1 MNSKLK
7 ITGTSSAN
15 NHMCGRYTLTNKKE
29 VKKKFE
35 IDIEP
40 NFNICPSSKVLV
52 YTNKPEWMEWNYSPS
67 WAKKPMNLINARY
80 ETIDEKP
87 SFKDMNR
94 CVFIMDGWYEWKTE
108 EDEKIPYFHHAD
120 GDIFFFAGVYGGYR
134 GKLGCAIVT
143 MEALET
149 TKEIHERMPLIVARS
164 HFKEWLEGS
173 DSNSFDEI
181 MVKSIKHH
189 RVSTHVNN
197 PTNNDPKC
205 IFPTS

>member
-1 MNSKLK
+1 
-7 ITGTSSAN
+7 
-15 NHMCGRYTLTNKKE
+15 MCGRFTLRNVDTLKSKYG
-29 VKKKFE
+29 E
-35 IDIEP
+35 IDFEP
-40 NFNICPSSKVLV
+40 SYNLAPGNPILMLTDQLKSINWSFTP
-52 YTNKPEWMEWNYSPS
+52 YWADKPF
-67 WAKKPMNLINARY
+67 NLINARS
-80 ETIDEKP
+80 ETLNSKP
-87 SFKDMNR
+87 SFENSNR
-94 CVFIMDGWYEWKTE
+94 CLIPADGWYEWKTE

-164 HFKEWLEGS
+164 HFKEWLEGNE
-173 DSNSFDEI
+173 SNSFDEL

>member
-1 MNSKLK
+1 
-7 ITGTSSAN
+7 
-15 NHMCGRYTLTNKKE
+15 MCGRFTLRNVDTLKSKYG
-29 VKKKFE
+29 E
-35 IDIEP
+35 IDFEP
-40 NFNICPSSKVLV
+40 SYNLAPGKSILMLTDQLKSINWSFTP
-52 YTNKPEWMEWNYSPS
+52 YWADKPF
-67 WAKKPMNLINARY
+67 NLINARS
-80 ETIDEKP
+80 ETLNSKP
-87 SFKDMNR
+87 SFENSNR
-94 CVFIMDGWYEWKTE
+94 CLIPADGWYEWKSE

-173 DSNSFDEI
+173 DSNSFDEA

>member
-1 MNSKLK
+1 
-7 ITGTSSAN
+7 
-15 NHMCGRYTLTNKKE
+15 MCGRFTLRNVDTLKSKYG
-29 VKKKFE
+29 E
-35 IDIEP
+35 IDFEP
-40 NFNICPSSKVLV
+40 SYNLAPGNSILMLTDQLKSINWSFTP
-52 YTNKPEWMEWNYSPS
+52 YWADKPF
-67 WAKKPMNLINARY
+67 NLINARS
-80 ETIDEKP
+80 ETLNSKP
-87 SFKDMNR
+87 SFENSNR
-94 CVFIMDGWYEWKTE
+94 CLIPADGWYEWKSE

-120 GDIFFFAGVYGGYR
+120 GDVFFFAGVYGGYR

-173 DSNSFDEI
+173 DSNSFDEA

-189 RVSTHVNN
+189 HVSTHVNN

>member
-1 MNSKLK
+1 
-7 ITGTSSAN
+7 
-15 NHMCGRYTLTNKKE
+15 MCGRFTLRNVDTLKSKYG
-29 VKKKFE
+29 E
-35 IDIEP
+35 IDFEP
-40 NFNICPSSKVLV
+40 SYNLAPGNSILMLTDQLKSINWSFTP
-52 YTNKPEWMEWNYSPS
+52 YWADKPF
-67 WAKKPMNLINARY
+67 NLINARS
-80 ETIDEKP
+80 ETLNSKP
-87 SFKDMNR
+87 SFENSNR
-94 CVFIMDGWYEWKTE
+94 CLIPADGWYEWKSE

-134 GKLGCAIVT
+134 GKLGCAVVT

-173 DSNSFDEI
+173 DSNSFDEA

>member
-1 MNSKLK
+1 
-7 ITGTSSAN
+7 
-15 NHMCGRYTLTNKKE
+15 MCGRFTLRNVDTLKSKYG
-29 VKKKFE
+29 E
-35 IDIEP
+35 IDFEP
-40 NFNICPSSKVLV
+40 SYNLAPGNSILMLTDQLKSINWSFTP
-52 YTNKPEWMEWNYSPS
+52 YWADKPF
-67 WAKKPMNLINARY
+67 NLINARS
-80 ETIDEKP
+80 ETLNSKP
-87 SFKDMNR
+87 SFENSNR
-94 CVFIMDGWYEWKTE
+94 CLIPADGWYEWKTE

-173 DSNSFDEI
+173 DSNSFDEA

>member
-1 MNSKLK
+1 
-7 ITGTSSAN
+7 
-15 NHMCGRYTLTNKKE
+15 MCGRFTLRNVDTLKSKYG
-29 VKKKFE
+29 E
-35 IDIEP
+35 IDFEP
-40 NFNICPSSKVLV
+40 SYNLAPGNSILMFTDQLKSINWSFTP
-52 YTNKPEWMEWNYSPS
+52 YWADKPF
-67 WAKKPMNLINARY
+67 NLINARS
-80 ETIDEKP
+80 ETLNSKP
-87 SFKDMNR
+87 SFENSNR
-94 CVFIMDGWYEWKTE
+94 CLIPADGWYEWKSE

-173 DSNSFDEI
+173 DSNSFDEA

>member
-1 MNSKLK
+1 
-7 ITGTSSAN
+7 
-15 NHMCGRYTLTNKKE
+15 MCGRFTLRNVDTLKSKYG
-29 VKKKFE
+29 E
-35 IDIEP
+35 IDFEP
-40 NFNICPSSKVLV
+40 SYNLAPGNSILMLTDQLKSITWSFTP
-52 YTNKPEWMEWNYSPS
+52 YWADKPF
-67 WAKKPMNLINARY
+67 NLINARS
-80 ETIDEKP
+80 ETLNSKP
-87 SFKDMNR
+87 SFENSNR
-94 CVFIMDGWYEWKTE
+94 CLIPADGWYEWKTVG
-108 EDEKIPYFHHAD
+108 DEKTPYFHHAD

-173 DSNSFDEI
+173 DSNSFDEA

>member
-1 MNSKLK
+1 
-7 ITGTSSAN
+7 
-15 NHMCGRYTLTNKKE
+15 MCGRFTLRNVDTLKSKYG
-29 VKKKFE
+29 E
-35 IDIEP
+35 IDFEP
-40 NFNICPSSKVLV
+40 SYNLAPGNSILMLTDQLKSINWSFSP
-52 YTNKPEWMEWNYSPS
+52 YWADKPF
-67 WAKKPMNLINARY
+67 NLINARS
-80 ETIDEKP
+80 ETLNSKP
-87 SFKDMNR
+87 SFENSNR
-94 CVFIMDGWYEWKTE
+94 CLIPADGWYEWKSE

-173 DSNSFDEI
+173 DSNSFDEA

>member
-1 MNSKLK
+1 
-7 ITGTSSAN
+7 
-15 NHMCGRYTLTNKKE
+15 MCGRFTLRNVDTLKSKYG
-29 VKKKFE
+29 E
-35 IDIEP
+35 IDFEP
-40 NFNICPSSKVLV
+40 SYNLAPGNSILMLTDQLKSITWFFTP
-52 YTNKPEWMEWNYSPS
+52 YWADKPF
-67 WAKKPMNLINARY
+67 NLINARS
-80 ETIDEKP
+80 ETLNSKP
-87 SFKDMNR
+87 SFENSNR
-94 CVFIMDGWYEWKTE
+94 CLIPADGWYEWKSE
-108 EDEKIPYFHHAD
+108 GDEKIPYFHHAD

-173 DSNSFDEI
+173 DSNSFDEA

>member
-1 MNSKLK
+1 
-7 ITGTSSAN
+7 
-15 NHMCGRYTLTNKKE
+15 MCGRFTLRNVDTLKSKYG
-29 VKKKFE
+29 E
-35 IDIEP
+35 IDFEP
-40 NFNICPSSKVLV
+40 SYNLAPGNSILMLTDQLKSINWSFTP
-52 YTNKPEWMEWNYSPS
+52 YWADKPF
-67 WAKKPMNLINARY
+67 NLINARS
-80 ETIDEKP
+80 ETLNSKP
-87 SFKDMNR
+87 SFENSNR
-94 CVFIMDGWYEWKTE
+94 CLIPADGWYEWKSE

-149 TKEIHERMPLIVARS
+149 TKEIHERMPFIVARS

-173 DSNSFDEI
+173 DSNSFDEA

>member
-1 MNSKLK
+1 
-7 ITGTSSAN
+7 
-15 NHMCGRYTLTNKKE
+15 MCGRFTLRNVDTLKSKYG
-29 VKKKFE
+29 E
-35 IDIEP
+35 IDFEP
-40 NFNICPSSKVLV
+40 SYNLAPGNSILMLTDQLKSINWSFTP
-52 YTNKPEWMEWNYSPS
+52 YWADKPF
-67 WAKKPMNLINARY
+67 NLINARS
-80 ETIDEKP
+80 ETLNSKP
-87 SFKDMNR
+87 SFENSNR
-94 CVFIMDGWYEWKTE
+94 CLIPADGWYEWE
-108 EDEKIPYFHHAD
+108 SEGDEKIPYFHHAD

-173 DSNSFDEI
+173 ESNSFDEL

-197 PTNNDPKC
+197 PMNNDSKC
-205 IFPTS
+205 IFPTSS

>member
-1 MNSKLK
+1 
-7 ITGTSSAN
+7 
-15 NHMCGRYTLTNKKE
+15 MCGRFTLRNVDSLKSKYG
-29 VKKKFE
+29 E
-35 IDIEP
+35 IDFEP
-40 NFNICPSSKVLV
+40 SYNLAPGNSILMLTDQLKSINWSFTP
-52 YTNKPEWMEWNYSPS
+52 YWADKPF
-67 WAKKPMNLINARY
+67 NLINARS
-80 ETIDEKP
+80 ETLNSKP
-87 SFKDMNR
+87 SFENSNR
-94 CVFIMDGWYEWKTE
+94 CLIPADGWYEWKSE
-108 EDEKIPYFHHAD
+108 EDEKIPYFLHAD
-120 GDIFFFAGVYGGYR
+120 GDVFFFAGVYGGYR

>member
-1 MNSKLK
+1 
-7 ITGTSSAN
+7 
-15 NHMCGRYTLTNKKE
+15 MCGRFTLRNVDTLKSKYG
-29 VKKKFE
+29 E
-35 IDIEP
+35 IDFEP
-40 NFNICPSSKVLV
+40 SYNLAPGNLILMLTDQLKSINWSFTP
-52 YTNKPEWMEWNYSPS
+52 YWADKPF
-67 WAKKPMNLINARY
+67 NLINARS
-80 ETIDEKP
+80 ETLNSKP
-87 SFKDMNR
+87 SFENSNR
-94 CVFIMDGWYEWKTE
+94 CLIPADGWYEWKTVG
-108 EDEKIPYFHHAD
+108 DEKTPYFHHAD

-173 DSNSFDEI
+173 DSNSFDEA

-197 PTNNDPKC
+197 PMNNDSKC
-205 IFPTS
+205 IFPSSS

>member
-1 MNSKLK
+1 
-7 ITGTSSAN
+7 
-15 NHMCGRYTLTNKKE
+15 MCGRFTLRNVDTLKSKYG
-29 VKKKFE
+29 E
-35 IDIEP
+35 IDFEP
-40 NFNICPSSKVLV
+40 SYNLAPGNSILMLTDQLKSINWSFTP
-52 YTNKPEWMEWNYSPS
+52 YWADKPF
-67 WAKKPMNLINARY
+67 NLINARS
-80 ETIDEKP
+80 ETLNSKP
-87 SFKDMNR
+87 SFENSNR
-94 CVFIMDGWYEWKTE
+94 CLIPADGWYEWKSE

-149 TKEIHERMPLIVARS
+149 TKEIHERMPFIVARS

-173 DSNSFDEI
+173 DSNSFDEV

>member
-1 MNSKLK
+1 
-7 ITGTSSAN
+7 
-15 NHMCGRYTLTNKKE
+15 MCGRFTLRNVDTLKSKYG
-29 VKKKFE
+29 E
-35 IDIEP
+35 IDFEP
-40 NFNICPSSKVLV
+40 SYNLAPGNSILMLTDQLKSINWSFTP
-52 YTNKPEWMEWNYSPS
+52 YWADKPF
-67 WAKKPMNLINARY
+67 NLINARS
-80 ETIDEKP
+80 ETLNSKP
-87 SFKDMNR
+87 SFENSNR
-94 CVFIMDGWYEWKTE
+94 CLIPADGWYEWKSE

-173 DSNSFDEI
+173 DSNSFDEV

>member
-1 MNSKLK
+1 MCRRFTLRNVDTLKSKY
-7 ITGTSSAN
+7 G
-15 NHMCGRYTLTNKKE
+15 
-29 VKKKFE
+29 E
-35 IDIEP
+35 IDFEP
-40 NFNICPSSKVLV
+40 SYNLAPGNSILMLTDQLKSINWSFTP
-52 YTNKPEWMEWNYSPS
+52 YWADKPF
-67 WAKKPMNLINARY
+67 NLINARS
-80 ETIDEKP
+80 ETLNSKP
-87 SFKDMNR
+87 SFENSNR
-94 CVFIMDGWYEWKTE
+94 CLIPADGWYEWKSE

-143 MEALET
+143 MKALET

-173 DSNSFDEI
+173 DNNSFDEA

>member
-1 MNSKLK
+1 
-7 ITGTSSAN
+7 
-15 NHMCGRYTLTNKKE
+15 MCGRFTLRNVDTLKSKYG
-29 VKKKFE
+29 E
-35 IDIEP
+35 IDFEP
-40 NFNICPSSKVLV
+40 SYNLAPGNSILMLTDQLKSINWSFTP
-52 YTNKPEWMEWNYSPS
+52 YWADKPF
-67 WAKKPMNLINARY
+67 NLINARS
-80 ETIDEKP
+80 ETLNSKP
-87 SFKDMNR
+87 SFENSNR
-94 CVFIMDGWYEWKTE
+94 CLIPADGWYEWKSE

-120 GDIFFFAGVYGGYR
+120 GDVFFFAGVYGGYR

-173 DSNSFDEI
+173 DSNSFDEA

>member
-1 MNSKLK
+1 
-7 ITGTSSAN
+7 
-15 NHMCGRYTLTNKKE
+15 MCGRFTLRNVDTLKSKYG
-29 VKKKFE
+29 E
-35 IDIEP
+35 IDFEP
-40 NFNICPSSKVLV
+40 SYNLAPGNSILML
-52 YTNKPEWMEWNYSPS
+52 TDQLKPITWSFTPY
-67 WAKKPMNLINARY
+67 WADKPFNLINARS
-80 ETIDEKP
+80 ETLNSKP
-87 SFKDMNR
+87 SFENSNR
-94 CVFIMDGWYEWKTE
+94 CLIPADGWYEWKSE

-173 DSNSFDEI
+173 DSNSFDEA

>member
-1 MNSKLK
+1 
-7 ITGTSSAN
+7 
-15 NHMCGRYTLTNKKE
+15 MCGRFTLRNVDNLKSKYG
-29 VKKKFE
+29 E
-35 IDIEP
+35 IDFEP
-40 NFNICPSSKVLV
+40 SYNLAPGNSILMLTDQLKSINWSFTP
-52 YTNKPEWMEWNYSPS
+52 YWADKPF
-67 WAKKPMNLINARY
+67 NLINARS
-80 ETIDEKP
+80 ETLNSKP
-87 SFKDMNR
+87 SFENSNR
-94 CVFIMDGWYEWKTE
+94 CLIPADGWYEWKSE

-149 TKEIHERMPLIVARS
+149 TKEIHERMPFIVARS

-173 DSNSFDEI
+173 DSNSFDEA

>member
-1 MNSKLK
+1 
-7 ITGTSSAN
+7 
-15 NHMCGRYTLTNKKE
+15 MCGRFTLRNVDTLKSKYG
-29 VKKKFE
+29 E
-35 IDIEP
+35 IDFEP
-40 NFNICPSSKVLV
+40 SYNLAPGNSILMLTDQLKSINWSFTP
-52 YTNKPEWMEWNYSPS
+52 YWADKPF
-67 WAKKPMNLINARY
+67 NLINARS
-80 ETIDEKP
+80 ETLNSKP
-87 SFKDMNR
+87 SFENSNR
-94 CVFIMDGWYEWKTE
+94 CLIPADGWYEWKSE

-120 GDIFFFAGVYGGYR
+120 GDIFFFAGGYGGYR

-173 DSNSFDEI
+173 DSNSFDEA

>member
-1 MNSKLK
+1 
-7 ITGTSSAN
+7 
-15 NHMCGRYTLTNKKE
+15 MCGRFTLRNVDTLKSKYG
-29 VKKKFE
+29 E
-35 IDIEP
+35 IDFEP
-40 NFNICPSSKVLV
+40 SYNLAPGNSILMLTDQLKSINWSFTP
-52 YTNKPEWMEWNYSPS
+52 YWADKPF
-67 WAKKPMNLINARY
+67 NLINARS
-80 ETIDEKP
+80 ETLNSKP
-87 SFKDMNR
+87 SFENSNR
-94 CVFIMDGWYEWKTE
+94 CLIPADGWYEWKSE

-143 MEALET
+143 MEAQET

-173 DSNSFDEI
+173 DSNSFDEA

>member
-1 MNSKLK
+1 
-7 ITGTSSAN
+7 
-15 NHMCGRYTLTNKKE
+15 MCGRFTLRNVDTLKSKYG
-29 VKKKFE
+29 E
-35 IDIEP
+35 IDFEP
-40 NFNICPSSKVLV
+40 SYNLAPGNSILMLTDQLKSINWSFTP
-52 YTNKPEWMEWNYSPS
+52 YWADKPF
-67 WAKKPMNLINARY
+67 NLINARS
-80 ETIDEKP
+80 ETLNSKP
-87 SFKDMNR
+87 SFENSNR
-94 CVFIMDGWYEWKTE
+94 CLIPADGWYEWKSE

-173 DSNSFDEI
+173 DNNSFDEA

>member
-1 MNSKLK
+1 
-7 ITGTSSAN
+7 
-15 NHMCGRYTLTNKKE
+15 MCGRFTLRNVDTLKSKYG
-29 VKKKFE
+29 E
-35 IDIEP
+35 IDFEP
-40 NFNICPSSKVLV
+40 SYNLAPGNSILMLTDQLKSINWSFTP
-52 YTNKPEWMEWNYSPS
+52 YWADKPF
-67 WAKKPMNLINARY
+67 NLINARS
-80 ETIDEKP
+80 ETLNSKP
-87 SFKDMNR
+87 SFENSNR
-94 CVFIMDGWYEWKTE
+94 CLIPADGWYEWKSE

-149 TKEIHERMPLIVARS
+149 TKEIHERMPFIVARS
-164 HFKEWLEGS
+164 HFKEWIEGS
-173 DSNSFDEI
+173 DSNSFDEAL
-181 MVKSIKHH
+181 VKSFKHH

>member
-1 MNSKLK
+1 
-7 ITGTSSAN
+7 
-15 NHMCGRYTLTNKKE
+15 MCGRFTLRNVDTLKSKYG
-29 VKKKFE
+29 E
-35 IDIEP
+35 IDFEP
-40 NFNICPSSKVLV
+40 SYNLAPGNSILMLTDQLKSINWSFTP
-52 YTNKPEWMEWNYSPS
+52 YWADKPF
-67 WAKKPMNLINARY
+67 NLINARS
-80 ETIDEKP
+80 ETLNSKP
-87 SFKDMNR
+87 SFENSNR
-94 CVFIMDGWYEWKTE
+94 CLIPADGWYEWKSE

-120 GDIFFFAGVYGGYR
+120 GDVFFFAGVYGGYR

-173 DSNSFDEI
+173 DSNSFDEV

>member
-1 MNSKLK
+1 
-7 ITGTSSAN
+7 
-15 NHMCGRYTLTNKKE
+15 MCGRFTLRNVDTLKSKYG
-29 VKKKFE
+29 E
-35 IDIEP
+35 IDFEP
-40 NFNICPSSKVLV
+40 SYNLAPGNSILMLTDQLKSINWSFTP
-52 YTNKPEWMEWNYSPS
+52 YWADKPF
-67 WAKKPMNLINARY
+67 NLINARS
-80 ETIDEKP
+80 ETLNSKP
-87 SFKDMNR
+87 SFENSNR
-94 CVFIMDGWYEWKTE
+94 CLIPADGWYEWKTKG
-108 EDEKIPYFHHAD
+108 DEKIPYFHHAD

-173 DSNSFDEI
+173 DSNSFDEA

>member
-1 MNSKLK
+1 
-7 ITGTSSAN
+7 
-15 NHMCGRYTLTNKKE
+15 MCGRFTLRNVDTLKSKYG
-29 VKKKFE
+29 E
-35 IDIEP
+35 IDFEP
-40 NFNICPSSKVLV
+40 SYNLCPGSPVLMLTDQLKSINWSFTPYWAEKPFNQ
-52 YTNKPEWMEWNYSPS
+52 
-67 WAKKPMNLINARY
+67 INARV
-80 ETIDEKP
+80 ETLSSKP
-87 SFKDMNR
+87 SFENANR
-94 CVFIMDGWYEWKTE
+94 CLIPADGWYEWKTE

>member
-1 MNSKLK
+1 
-7 ITGTSSAN
+7 
-15 NHMCGRYTLTNKKE
+15 MCGRFTLRNVDTLKSKYG
-29 VKKKFE
+29 E
-35 IDIEP
+35 IDFEP
-40 NFNICPSSKVLV
+40 SYNLAPGNSILMLTDQLKSINWSFTP
-52 YTNKPEWMEWNYSPS
+52 YWADKPF
-67 WAKKPMNLINARY
+67 NLINARS
-80 ETIDEKP
+80 ETLNSKP
-87 SFKDMNR
+87 SFENSNR
-94 CVFIMDGWYEWKTE
+94 CLIPADGWYEWKSE

-149 TKEIHERMPLIVARS
+149 TKEIHERIPLIVARS

-173 DSNSFDEI
+173 DSNSFDEA

>member
-1 MNSKLK
+1 
-7 ITGTSSAN
+7 
-15 NHMCGRYTLTNKKE
+15 MCGRFTLRNVDTLKSKYG
-29 VKKKFE
+29 E
-35 IDIEP
+35 IDFEP
-40 NFNICPSSKVLV
+40 SYNLCPGSPVLMLTDQLKSINWSFTPYWAEKPFNQ
-52 YTNKPEWMEWNYSPS
+52 
-67 WAKKPMNLINARY
+67 INARV
-80 ETIDEKP
+80 ETLSSKP
-87 SFKDMNR
+87 SFENANR
-94 CVFIMDGWYEWKTE
+94 CLIPADGWYEWKTE

-181 MVKSIKHH
+181 MFKSIKHH

>member
-1 MNSKLK
+1 
-7 ITGTSSAN
+7 
-15 NHMCGRYTLTNKKE
+15 MCGRFTLRNVDNLKSKYG
-29 VKKKFE
+29 E
-35 IDIEP
+35 IDFEP
-40 NFNICPSSKVLV
+40 SYNLAPGNSILMLTDQLKSINWSFTP
-52 YTNKPEWMEWNYSPS
+52 YWADKPF
-67 WAKKPMNLINARY
+67 NLINARS
-80 ETIDEKP
+80 ETLNSKP
-87 SFKDMNR
+87 SFENSNR
-94 CVFIMDGWYEWKTE
+94 CLIPADGWYEWKSE

-149 TKEIHERMPLIVARS
+149 TKEIHKRMPLIVARS

-173 DSNSFDEI
+173 DSNSFDEA

>member
-1 MNSKLK
+1 
-7 ITGTSSAN
+7 
-15 NHMCGRYTLTNKKE
+15 MCGRFTLRNVDTLKSKYG
-29 VKKKFE
+29 E
-35 IDIEP
+35 IDFEP
-40 NFNICPSSKVLV
+40 SYNLAPGNSILMLTDQLKSITWSFTP
-52 YTNKPEWMEWNYSPS
+52 YWADKPF
-67 WAKKPMNLINARY
+67 NLINARS
-80 ETIDEKP
+80 ETLNSKP
-87 SFKDMNR
+87 SFENSNR
-94 CVFIMDGWYEWKTE
+94 CLIPADGWYEWKSE
-108 EDEKIPYFHHAD
+108 GDEKIPYFHHAD

-173 DSNSFDEI
+173 GSNSFDEA

>member
-1 MNSKLK
+1 
-7 ITGTSSAN
+7 
-15 NHMCGRYTLTNKKE
+15 MCGRFTLRNVDTLKSKYG
-29 VKKKFE
+29 E
-35 IDIEP
+35 IDFEP
-40 NFNICPSSKVLV
+40 SYNLAPGNSILMLTDQLKSINWSFTP
-52 YTNKPEWMEWNYSPS
+52 YWADKPF
-67 WAKKPMNLINARY
+67 NLINARS
-80 ETIDEKP
+80 ETLNSKP
-87 SFKDMNR
+87 SFENSNR
-94 CVFIMDGWYEWKTE
+94 CLIPADGWYEWKTVG
-108 EDEKIPYFHHAD
+108 DEKTPYFHHAD

-173 DSNSFDEI
+173 DSNSFDEA

-197 PTNNDPKC
+197 PMNNDSKC
-205 IFPTS
+205 IFPTSS

>member
-1 MNSKLK
+1 
-7 ITGTSSAN
+7 
-15 NHMCGRYTLTNKKE
+15 MCGRFTLRNVDTLKSKYGEIDFEPSYNLCPGSPVLMLTNQLKSINWSFTPYWAEK
-29 VKKKFE
+29 
-35 IDIEP
+35 P
-40 NFNICPSSKVLV
+40 FNQ
-52 YTNKPEWMEWNYSPS
+52 
-67 WAKKPMNLINARY
+67 INARV
-80 ETIDEKP
+80 ETLSSKP
-87 SFKDMNR
+87 SFENANR
-94 CVFIMDGWYEWKTE
+94 CLIPADGWYEWKTE

-173 DSNSFDEI
+173 DSNSFDEP

-197 PTNNDPKC
+197 PMNNDSKC
-205 IFPTS
+205 IFPTSS